1 MLKDFFKR
9 RVFSR
14 SRLQDII
21 FLIGIF
27 IFSAVLIVGLFPKDD
42 VEDNVSRIYFLYLI
56 MTVPVIAAV
65 YFIIVSFRREL
76 YAGAS
81 DIGSSIRFKIALAFV
96 FVAIIPS
103 LPIILL
109 SNKIITQTISELFT
123 EKNTRSMEES
133 LSMAHEWVLRDYNE
147 LKVELNGISSARGG
161 SGYEFTA
168 EHSDIYSSRGY
179 MILRYRVQ
187 KIAEEGNVLHPADN
201 GTAPHPLFA
210 AGIEKLLHTVPL
222 KREPKL
228 YSISVQNI
236 PLLVG
241 SVITGNTVTVLYK
254 KIPKKVSRRIAL
266 FEETL
271 RRFKQQEF
279 LKTYF
284 ETGLGIFLLLLSI
297 IIIVLSIALSYFLS
311 QGITRPVFEL
321 MDAAKQIAAGNFAI
335 HLERSSQDEITLLF
349 NSFNRMA
356 EQLEESRE
364 VMFQTQKLQAW
375 REMARKLVHE
385 IKNPLTPIRLSAE
398 RIQRRYKEGHPDIE
412 TIIQT
417 GTETIIDEVHVL
429 KQIVSEFSRFARL
442 PEMKPELLSINQK
455 ITNCVN
461 FFMGNEK
468 IIFHLNL
475 DDSIPDILID
485 KILMRQ
491 ALTNLLHNAIDSILE
506 KGNIFVKSELTS
518 YEGERIVRITIKDDG
533 TGIREEDLPFIFEPT
548 FSTKDSGTGLGL
560 TIVEKIVLEH
570 KGRIFC
576 HSRYGAGT
584 EFIIELPAIE
594 SEEAHGENPDR

>member
-1 MLKDFFKR
+1 MLKDFFTR

-133 LSMAHEWVLRDYNE
+133 LKMAHEWVLRDFSE
-147 LKVELNGISSARGG
+147 LKLELTFISGKGGSSQYGSTRNLKEIYSARG
-161 SGYEFTA
+161 YKV
-168 EHSDIYSSRGY
+168 
-179 MILRYRVQ
+179 LRYRIQ
-187 KIAEEGNVLHPADN
+187 KMEDEGNILSPENAGSDVNAVYT
-201 GTAPHPLFA
+201 G
-210 AGIEKLLHTVPL
+210 GIEKLLRTVPL
-222 KREPKL
+222 KKEPRV
-228 YSISVQNI
+228 YSISVHNTS
-236 PLLVG
+236 LLAG

-254 KIPKKVSRRIAL
+254 KIPKKVSHRIAL
-266 FEETL
+266 YEETL
-271 RRFKQQEF
+271 RRYKQQEF

-321 MDAAKQIAAGNFAI
+321 VDAAKQVAAGNFAI

-364 VMFQTQKLQAW
+364 VVFQTQKLQAW

-398 RIQRRYKEGHPDIE
+398 RIQRRYKEGHPDIDN
-412 TIIQT
+412 IIQT

-429 KQIVSEFSRFARL
+429 KQIVSEFSRYARL
-442 PEMKPELLSINQK
+442 PEMKPELLNINQK

-468 IIFHLNL
+468 ITFYLNL
-475 DDSIPDILID
+475 DDSIPDVMID
-485 KILMRQ
+485 KILIRQ
-491 ALTNLLHNAIDSILE
+491 ALTNLIHNAIDSIQD

-518 YEGERIVRITIKDDG
+518 YEGEEIIRITIKDDG
-533 TGIREEDLPFIFEPT
+533 TGIREEDLPHIFDPT
-548 FSTKDSGTGLGL
+548 FSTKESGTGLGL
-560 TIVEKIVLEH
+560 TIVEKIILEH

-576 HSRYGAGT
+576 HSRYGTGT
-584 EFIIELPAIE
+584 EFIIELPVIE
-594 SEEAHGENPDR
+594 NEESDGKNPDR

>member
-42 VEDNVSRIYFLYLI
+42 VEDNVSRVYFLYLI

-81 DIGSSIRFKIALAFV
+81 DVGSSIRFKIALAFV

-133 LSMAHEWVLRDYNE
+133 LQMAHEWVLRDYNE
-147 LKVELNGISSARGG
+147 LKLELTFISAASGRGKHD
-161 SGYEFTA
+161 YTA
-168 EHSDIYSSRGY
+168 TRGDIYSSRGY
-179 MILRYRVQ
+179 KVLRFRII
-187 KIAEEGNVLHPADN
+187 KTDDEGNLLGPVDTGNAVHSQYA
-201 GTAPHPLFA
+201 G
-210 AGIEKLLHTVPL
+210 GIEKLLITVPL
-222 KREPKL
+222 KKEPRL
-228 YSISVQNI
+228 YSISVKNT
-236 PLLVG
+236 PLLAG
-241 SVITGNTVTVLYK
+241 SVITGNTITVLYK
-254 KIPKKVSRRIAL
+254 RIPKKVSHRIAL
-266 FEETL
+266 YEETL
-271 RRFKQQEF
+271 RRYKQQEF

-321 MDAAKQIAAGNFAI
+321 VDAAKQVAAGNFAI

-364 VMFQTQKLQAW
+364 VVFQTQKLQAW

-398 RIQRRYKEGHPDIE
+398 RIQRRYREGHPDIDN
-412 TIIQT
+412 IIQT

-455 ITNCVN
+455 ITSCAN

-468 IIFHLNL
+468 INFHLNL
-475 DDSIPDILID
+475 DDSIPEIMID

-491 ALTNLLHNAIDSILE
+491 ALTNLIHNSIDSIHE

-518 YEGERIVRITIKDDG
+518 YEGEEIVRITIKDDG
-533 TGIREEDLPFIFEPT
+533 TGIREEDLPLIFEPT
-548 FSTKDSGTGLGL
+548 FSTKESGTGLGL
-560 TIVEKIVLEH
+560 TIVEKIILEH

-584 EFIIELPAIE
+584 EFIIELPVIE
-594 SEEAHGENPDR
+594 SEEADGENPDS

>member
-42 VEDNVSRIYFLYLI
+42 VEDNVSRVYFLYLI

-123 EKNTRSMEES
+123 ERNTQSMEES
-133 LSMAHEWVLRDYNE
+133 LKMAHEWVLRDYNE
-147 LKVELNGISSARGG
+147 LKLELSFISGNSGRVRDGYAAGHGDIYSARG
-161 SGYEFTA
+161 YK
-168 EHSDIYSSRGY
+168 
-179 MILRYRVQ
+179 LLKYRII
-187 KIAEEGNVLHPADN
+187 KRDDEGNVLIREDTGPA
-201 GTAPHPLFA
+201 GHEVYA
-210 AGIEKLLHTVPL
+210 AGITKLLGTVPL
-222 KREPKL
+222 KNEPKL
-228 YSISVQNI
+228 YSISVRNTS
-236 PLLVG
+236 LLAG

-254 KIPKKVSRRIAL
+254 KIPRKVSHRIAL
-266 FEETL
+266 YEETL
-271 RRFKQQEF
+271 RRYKQQEF

-321 MDAAKQIAAGNFAI
+321 VDAAKQVAAGNFAI
-335 HLERSSQDEITLLF
+335 HLERGSQDEITLLF

-364 VMFQTQKLQAW
+364 VVFQTQKLQAW

-398 RIQRRYKEGHPDIE
+398 RIQRRYKEGHPDIDN
-412 TIIQT
+412 IIQT

-468 IIFHLNL
+468 ISFHLNL

-491 ALTNLLHNAIDSILE
+491 ALTNLIHNSIDSIQE

-518 YEGERIVRITIKDDG
+518 YEGEAIVRITIKDDG
-533 TGIREEDLPFIFEPT
+533 SGIREEDLPLIFEPT
-548 FSTKDSGTGLGL
+548 FSTKESGTGLGL
-560 TIVEKIVLEH
+560 TIVEKIILEH
-570 KGRIFC
+570 GGRVFC

-584 EFIIELPAIE
+584 EFIIELPVME
-594 SEEAHGENPDR
+594 NEEAHG